1 MRIIFDP
8 ETNTLNLIFR
18 EEKIAESD
26 EIKEGIIIDYSKDG
40 KIVSMEI
47 LDASEQISEPR
58 GILYELKS
66 KEKALA
72 WMQSIY
78 KNPLLEPPSINMISA
93 GI

>member
-47 LDASEQISEPR
+47 LDASEQISEPQ
-58 GILYELKS
+58 GILYELKG

-72 WMQSIY
+72 WY
-78 KNPLLEPPSINMISA
+78 HKNLLV
-93 GI
+93 

>member
-47 LDASEQISEPR
+47 LDASEQISEPQ
-58 GILYELKS
+58 GILYELRG

-72 WMQSIY
+72 WMKALYMSY
-78 KNPLLEPPSINMISA
+78 
-93 GI
+93 

>member
-1 MRIIFDP
+1 MRIIFDL

-47 LDASEQISEPR
+47 LDASEQISEPQ
-58 GILYELKS
+58 GILYELKG

-72 WMQSIY
+72 
-78 KNPLLEPPSINMISA
+78 
-93 GI
+93 